1 MVKSVAVLRALEIRK
16 EPKQKKSFDVNAF
29 NKMNVEKSKST
40 EKKLSRREQ
49 AYKRKM
55 LLMHGQDT
63 YPQHLIDRGLDQ
75 PKFLS
80 EKSKYSKNFRAEN
93 FDERQPNSRHNL
105 SLENFGIDED
115 DDDFDI
121 HNERQSSKSRGK
133 FSMENFDIEDNSEDG
148 PAELKIENFL
158 DNGERL
164 LKELET
170 DLIKA

>member
-1 MVKSVAVLRALEIRK
+1 MLVLRALEIRN

-55 LLMHGQDT
+55 LLMHGQES

-80 EKSKYSKNFRAEN
+80 EKSKYSKNLRAEN
-93 FDERQPNSRHNL
+93 FDERQPRHNL

-148 PAELKIENFL
+148 PAELKIENFV
-158 DNGERL
+158 DNGESL
-164 LKELET
+164 LAEIER